1 MNVQRVLVIRFS
13 AMGDVAMTLPVLQ
26 QALRENP
33 TLDIV
38 LLTQPAFAPLFEHN
52 ERLLVHPVAL
62 SQYKGLLGLWRLV
75 RELKSTY
82 TIHQVADLHDVLRSR
97 IIRFLFRLSG
107 KPVFSIKKDRG
118 AKKKILTTKKTVPL
132 IHTTDRYRQ
141 VFQSAGFTLSAQPFP
156 LPAVLVSSA
165 DQAFIDHYLHPFTPP
180 FVAFA
185 PFAKHATKTL
195 PIDQSSQLIAALS
208 TSHTVFLLGGKEDQ
222 DKLEILTKQHTR
234 TFLVSNLSF
243 IQQVGLMQRMET
255 VITMDSANM
264 HLAAIQQVPVVSVWG
279 STHPCFGFNGIQ
291 TDPNGIVQTTLSLP
305 CRPCSVFGNK
315 PCTNKQEPMQCMSS
329 ITTGQI
335 VQAFEDVRR
344 KQH

>member
-1 MNVQRVLVIRFS
+1 MSVQRVLVIRFS
-13 AMGDVAMTLPVLQ
+13 AMGDVAMTIPVLQ

-33 TLDIV
+33 NLEIV
-38 LLTQPAFAPLFEHN
+38 LLTQSTFAPLFEHN
-52 ERLLVHPVAL
+52 ERLIVHSVAL
-62 SQYKGLLGLWRLV
+62 SQFNGLLGLWRLV
-75 RELKSTY
+75 RQLKSTY

-118 AKKKILTTKKTVPL
+118 AKHDILTTKKTTPL
-132 IHTTDRYRQ
+132 IHTTVRYRQ
-141 VFQSAGFTLSAQPFP
+141 VFENAGFSMSAQPFP
-156 LPAVLVSSA
+156 LPAVSMSLA
-165 DQAFIDHYLHPFTPP
+165 DQKTIDNYLQPFTPP

-195 PIDQSSQLIAALS
+195 PLDHCSQLIAALS

-222 DKLEILTKQHTR
+222 PTLAKLTEKHTR
-234 TFLVSNLSF
+234 TVVVSDLSF
-243 IQQVGLMQRMET
+243 IQQVGLMQRMKA

-264 HLAAIQQVPVVSVWG
+264 HLAAIQQVPVVSIWG
-279 STHPCFGFNGIQ
+279 ATHQCFGFNGVQ
-291 TDPNGIVQTTLSLP
+291 TDPNGIVETTLSLP

-315 PCTNKQEPMQCMSS
+315 PCTNKQEPMQCMKS
-329 ITTGQI
+329 ITTEQI
-335 VQAFEDVRR
+335 VQAFEKVRK